1 MLRQR
6 VLTALIL
13 LPLALGVILFAPL
26 AWFDAAAL
34 AVVLLLALEYFAL
47 CAIPRP
53 LQWLC
58 AAATVV
64 LLAAVFAGVLAIGAW
79 LLLAAVILWLLM
91 PLWFLRRP
99 MLPGVIKALMG
110 VVLLVATGIAL
121 HDLKALSLDGRWL
134 LFAFL
139 LVWAADTGAYFAG
152 RRFGRHKLA
161 PSISP
166 GKTWEGVAGGL
177 LLTIA
182 AGALAVVVLPAE
194 MTPAWFLLIALVFA
208 VSVVGDLF
216 ESLLKRQA
224 GVKDSGT
231 LLPGHGGVL
240 DRLDSLL
247 AAAPMLIV
255 AGTKFGI
262 FEGVWTLGR

>member
-1 MLRQR
+1 VLKQR

-13 LPLALGVILFAPL
+13 LPLALGIILFAPL
-26 AWFDAAAL
+26 PLFDVAVL
-34 AVVLLLALEYFAL
+34 AVVLLLGLEYFAL

-53 LQWLC
+53 LQWLFT
-58 AAATVV
+58 AATVV
-64 LLAAVFAGVLAIGAW
+64 LPGAVFAGFFAIGGW

-91 PLWFLRRP
+91 PLWFVRRP
-99 MLPGVIKALMG
+99 VLPGVIKAFIG
-110 VVLLVATGIAL
+110 VTLLAATGIAL

-177 LLTIA
+177 LLTLV
-182 AGALAVVVLPAE
+182 AGTLAVIVLPAE
-194 MTPAWFLLIALVFA
+194 MSPAWFLLIAVVFA

-262 FEGVWTLGR
+262 FEGVWALGR